1 MLDTVLAPRPEIQRI
16 FDLQKQHKYVVAR
29 TTARERIAKLERLHA
44 VLLRYRSDIQ
54 AALWVD
60 FRKSATEADLTE
72 LGVINTEIRHTI
84 RRLQS
89 WMTPKQVSTPLALFG
104 TSSEIRYE
112 PKGLSLILSPWNFP
126 FNLTFVP
133 IVSALA
139 AGNCII
145 VKPSEYAPASSA
157 LMKKIV
163 EDCFPPEEVALLEG
177 DASVAQELMTLP
189 FNHVF
194 FTGSPMIGKLV
205 MAAAAKH
212 LSSVTLELGGKS
224 PVIVDETADLDVAAS
239 KLVWTRMMNA
249 GQSCVSPDY
258 ILVHERVQDA
268 LLQKIGEKIRQFY
281 GNTPEAIQSGPD
293 YCRLISDKH
302 FARVTGLIDEAV
314 QRGAQVAFGGERD
327 AATRYVAPTVLTH
340 IPEEATIW
348 NEEVF
353 GPVLSVRPY
362 RALEEAVAYID
373 TKPTPLALY
382 IFSGSRRTIEY
393 VLNHTRSG
401 NTTVNDCEL
410 HFFNM
415 ELPFG
420 GMNNSGIG
428 KCHGEFGFH
437 EFSNARGICYQ
448 NRFWP
453 ITNFFHPP
461 YGRSRLANWM
471 LEGVLR
477 WF

>member
-1 MLDTVLAPRPEIQRI
+1 
-16 FDLQKQHKYVVAR
+16 
-29 TTARERIAKLERLHA
+29 
-44 VLLRYRSDIQ
+44 
-54 AALWVD
+54 
-60 FRKSATEADLTE
+60 
-72 LGVINTEIRHTI
+72 
-84 RRLQS
+84 
-89 WMTPKQVSTPLALFG
+89 
-104 TSSEIRYE
+104 
-112 PKGLSLILSPWNFP
+112 
-126 FNLTFVP
+126 
-133 IVSALA
+133 
-139 AGNCII
+139 
-145 VKPSEYAPASSA
+145 
-157 LMKKIV
+157 
-163 EDCFPPEEVALLEG
+163 
-177 DASVAQELMTLP
+177 
-189 FNHVF
+189 
-194 FTGSPMIGKLV
+194 MIGKLV

-362 RALEEAVAYID
+362 RALEETVEYID